1 MKNGI
6 HASFLTKV
14 KNKFLSRGVSGDG
27 FPVEA
32 TQIDRSIVE
41 QVRSYSMTSDA
52 RLWML
57 LRSVEYLVTNRVPGH
72 FVECGVWQ
80 GGSMMAV
87 AKKLD
92 AMNDHTRELWLYDT
106 FSGMTDPSDLDVE
119 SHSGRS
125 AMELLAESD
134 INNARGV
141 WAYSLYE
148 DVYANMMKTGYPS
161 EKLRFIKGKVE
172 ETLKHHVPDQIALL
186 RLDTDWY
193 ESTRA
198 ELEILYDKLVMN
210 GVCIIDDYGHW
221 EGARRAFDEFVSK
234 LDHAPLLVPIDYTGR
249 MFIKTFS

>member
-1 MKNGI
+1 MF
-6 HASFLTKV
+6 ARV
-14 KNKFLSRGVSGDG
+14 KKKLSRHGINGAG

-32 TQIDRSIVE
+32 TEIDRNIVE

-57 LRSVEYLVTNRVPGH
+57 IKSVEYLVSNRVPGH

-87 AKKLD
+87 AKKL
-92 AMNDHTRELWLYDT
+92 ATMNDHTRELWLYDT

-141 WAYSLYE
+141 WAYSTYD
-148 DVYANMMKTGYPS
+148 DVRANMMNTGYPS
-161 EKLRFIKGKVE
+161 EKFRFIKGKVE
-172 ETLKHHVPDQIALL
+172 ETLNHHVPDQIALL

-221 EGARRAFDEFVSK
+221 EGARRALDEFVSK